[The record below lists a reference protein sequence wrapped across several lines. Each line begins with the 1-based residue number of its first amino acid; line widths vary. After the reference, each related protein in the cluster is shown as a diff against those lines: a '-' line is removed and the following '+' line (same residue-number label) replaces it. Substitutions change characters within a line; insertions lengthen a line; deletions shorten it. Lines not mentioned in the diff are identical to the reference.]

1 MTIYMVFIHIW
12 RKFVTC
18 DINHITLSRWRF
30 KARHDEIPSLHGL
43 CPHETERIN
52 MSNFLLYIVKTDISY
67 AQHEYI
73 YGIYLC

>member
-1 MTIYMVFIHIW
+1 MPHLAQEHLAQACNLWHKLQNLKQMA
-12 RKFVTC
+12 
-18 DINHITLSRWRF
+18 DQ
-30 KARHDEIPSLHGL
+30 ARHDEIPSLHGL